1 MYVDDVTVND
11 INFVVAHLCN
21 KAIEELRVKFGNSF
35 RYDTLSYL
43 YNIPFRFFKT
53 IKLKKT
59 GETVGLFGLVPLID
73 DSAGIFFLSTE
84 KLYEGNMFL
93 FLRET
98 KKQIEIWNSKFEILL
113 DDCYKQNKS
122 VIKWLRI
129 LGFKPTADED
139 KNFQIYQKVK
149 K

>member
-1 MYVDDVTVND
+1 MYVDDITVND

-35 RYDTLSYL
+35 RYDTLCYL
-43 YNIPFRFFKT
+43 YNVPFRFIKT

-59 GETVGLFGLVPLID
+59 GETVGLFGLVPLTD

-98 KKQIEIWNSKFEILL
+98 KKQIEAWNSKYEILL

-122 VIKWLRI
+122 VIKWLKI

>member
-1 MYVDDVTVND
+1 MYVDDITVND

-21 KAIEELRVKFGNSF
+21 KAIEELRVKFGRSF

-43 YNIPFRFFKT
+43 YNVPFRFIKT
-53 IKLKKT
+53 IKLKET
-59 GETVGLFGLVPLID
+59 GETVGLFGIIPLTN

-98 KKQIEIWNSKFEILL
+98 KKQIEAWNSKYEILL

-122 VIKWLRI
+122 VIKWLKI
-129 LGFKPTADED
+129 LGFKPTTDED

-149 K
+149 N